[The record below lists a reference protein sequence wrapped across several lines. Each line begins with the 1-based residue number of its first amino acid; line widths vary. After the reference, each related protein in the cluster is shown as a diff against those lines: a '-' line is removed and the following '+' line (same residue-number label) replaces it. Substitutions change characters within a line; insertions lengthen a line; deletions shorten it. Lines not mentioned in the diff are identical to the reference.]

1 MILRYCRW
9 VDVHTGKNTKHGSE
23 DKTKKMSLNLVRVQ
37 VANISFPYRNYSR

>member
-23 DKTKKMSLNLVRVQ
+23 DKTKKNESQSGTCTSGQYFFSV
-37 VANISFPYRNYSR
+37 S